1 MLPVQTFV
9 RHMKVAAMDLSG
21 MERPAFQKQLSA
33 IIFSNLF
40 HRSGREFIK

>member
-1 MLPVQTFV
+1 MEAHQKFTNSNWLNSNQKEHSHEEPLFV
-9 RHMKVAAMDLSG
+9 
-21 MERPAFQKQLSA
+21 SA